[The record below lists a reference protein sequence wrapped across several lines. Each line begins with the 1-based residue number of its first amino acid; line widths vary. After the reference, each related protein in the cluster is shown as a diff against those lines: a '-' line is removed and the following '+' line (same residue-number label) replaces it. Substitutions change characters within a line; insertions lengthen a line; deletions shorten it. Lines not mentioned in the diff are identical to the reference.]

1 VKGSVT
7 YFEKKGKSNTVETL
21 TIARDRAVQLGIR
34 SAVVASTHGY
44 TALEAAKVFKGAGI
58 EIIAVSLSASFDDMG
73 WTMTEEE
80 RERIEKQG
88 VKVLTSLHSLADGIA
103 EGHLG
108 ESTPGNIIANTLRS
122 FSQGMKVAFEISIMA
137 LEAGMIEP
145 GEEIVAVAGS
155 TDGCDTAIVVKPAF
169 ARKVKDFLVCEILC
183 KPRMA

>member
-1 VKGSVT
+1 MKGSVT
-7 YFEKKGKSNTVETL
+7 YFEKRGKSNTVETL

-44 TALEAAKVFKGAGI
+44 TALEAAKVLKKTGI
-58 EIIAVSLSASFDDMG
+58 EVIAVSICSSYDDMG

-88 VKVLTSLHSLADGIA
+88 VQVLTSLHSLADGVA

-145 GEEIVAVAGS
+145 GEEIVAVGG
-155 TDGCDTAIVVKPAF
+155 TDEGCDTAIVAKPAF

>member
-1 VKGSVT
+1 MKGSVT
-7 YFEKKGKSNTVETL
+7 YFEKRGKSNTVETL

-44 TALEAAKVFKGAGI
+44 TALEAAKVFKKNGI
-58 EIIAVSLSASFDDMG
+58 EVIAVSLSASFDDMG
-73 WTMTEEE
+73 WTLTGEE

-88 VKVLTSLHSLADGIA
+88 VKVLTSLHSLADGVA